1 MGDADEGARLP
12 RPRKR
17 FGQHFLRDRQ
27 VLARIA
33 DALALTGAEVVVE
46 IGPGR
51 GALTDLLAPRAR
63 RLVAVEIDRDLAA
76 HLRARY
82 AGAPNVEVVEAD
94 VLEVEL
100 AALAGPDF
108 VLAGN
113 VPYYITTPI
122 LFHAL
127 RPPRPARA
135 VYLVQ
140 REVADRLAAAPGGKE
155 YGALSVNVQA
165 VARAELL
172 ARVPPGAFQ
181 PPPKVDSAVVRIT
194 PRADPAVAPDEER
207 RFRAFVQAAFGM
219 RRKQMLRVVRSAAA
233 LDPDAAG
240 AVLDA
245 AGVARDARPETLSPE
260 AFARLVRALRA
271 ARPGHEVAPDHA
283 PDHDADD
290 ERSDADD
297 ADRARDSL
305 PPDPPPA

>member
-1 MGDADEGARLP
+1 MARGAGAEDGGGDDDGAGLP

-17 FGQHFLRDRQ
+17 FGQHFLRDRA

-33 DALALTGAEVVVE
+33 DALGLTGAESVVE
-46 IGPGR
+46 VGPGR

-63 RLVAVEIDRDLAA
+63 RLVAVEIDRALAA

-82 AGAPNVEVVEAD
+82 AASPHVEIVEAD

-127 RPPRPARA
+127 QPPRPARA

-140 REVADRLAAAPGGKE
+140 REVADRLTAAPGGKE

-172 ARVPPGAFQ
+172 LRVPPGAFQ

-194 PRADPAVAPDEER
+194 PRRDPAVTPDEER
-207 RFRAFVQAAFGM
+207 RFRRFVQAVFGM
-219 RRKQMLRVVRSAAA
+219 RRKQMLRVVRSVAA
-233 LDPDAAG
+233 LHPADAA

-245 AGVARDARPETLSPE
+245 AGVAHDARPETLAPE
-260 AFARLVRALRA
+260 AFARVVRALPA
-271 ARPGHEVAPDHA
+271 AGPAVPGSGVP
-283 PDHDADD
+283 AD
-290 ERSDADD
+290 EPPA
-297 ADRARDSL
+297 L
-305 PPDPPPA
+305 PPDGPPA